1 MIVSSDAQDERS
13 WQQSFRQ
20 THPEKSLQNTAAY
33 LYRVLTDVLVQIR
46 IEQDAW
52 YQQYHCLLK
61 ARLCF
66 ERSVPSRAFKELRK
80 AAKLAASTQHHVVAY
95 QAARMELT
103 ALADH
108 GFPALNEQLLVD
120 KQMRAKHT
128 LQLLRQIHEHYS
140 LYELLSLRLI
150 KGGRKDNTEQN
161 EQITDLVLSEL
172 ALSTR
177 GSQHQFEP
185 RKLHLLFQSFFF
197 IHTGDYRSAL
207 HIFNELT
214 QLIEANESMWDY
226 PPYDYLSALEGIL
239 DSLRSIG
246 YYREME
252 GFVHKLSLLAERPY
266 PEHFRNVATLTTA
279 VYRLNMLLGAG
290 RYDEAEQ
297 LILEDHDHTRHTA
310 AIDGHEKQLEHDYF
324 VALTWFLQ
332 KRWAKA
338 GKALNT
344 LNDRARQHPRHAVY
358 RAGRLLHILL
368 SYERDDLTYM
378 EYEIRSYKRAFRK
391 QGKAFKI
398 EKLVFNTLTSDPK
411 RRGNAWKAMVRKK
424 TATKLAILKADK
436 REHQLLK
443 YFDVGNWLME
453 KLA

>member
-1 MIVSSDAQDERS
+1 
-13 WQQSFRQ
+13 
-20 THPEKSLQNTAAY
+20 
-33 LYRVLTDVLVQIR
+33 
-46 IEQDAW
+46 
-52 YQQYHCLLK
+52 
-61 ARLCF
+61 
-66 ERSVPSRAFKELRK
+66 
-80 AAKLAASTQHHVVAY
+80 
-95 QAARMELT
+95 
-103 ALADH
+103 
-108 GFPALNEQLLVD
+108 
-120 KQMRAKHT
+120 
-128 LQLLRQIHEHYS
+128 YS

-290 RYDEAEQ
+290 R
-297 LILEDHDHTRHTA
+297 
-310 AIDGHEKQLEHDYF
+310 
-324 VALTWFLQ
+324 
-332 KRWAKA
+332 
-338 GKALNT
+338 
-344 LNDRARQHPRHAVY
+344 
-358 RAGRLLHILL
+358 
-368 SYERDDLTYM
+368 
-378 EYEIRSYKRAFRK
+378 
-391 QGKAFKI
+391 
-398 EKLVFNTLTSDPK
+398 
-411 RRGNAWKAMVRKK
+411 
-424 TATKLAILKADK
+424 
-436 REHQLLK
+436 
-443 YFDVGNWLME
+443 
-453 KLA
+453 